1 MRPKYINGGFDMR
14 AKLMTIGIT
23 AAAILV
29 LALQAS
35 PQAIAQGN
43 ANKQAPA
50 KKAKPAA
57 TKPAATPAP
66 AQAAA
71 PAEKPAAAKKP
82 VHRKK
87 KPAGMAG
94 VPSGVAN
101 CIKHLSQMAAKD
113 PLIAYEGHPEE
124 IVNNGLLWNDPKSK
138 CSVGSDEGM
147 RKKVADLA
155 SKWRMHDAAAVRSIL
170 QELEGMS
177 PK

>member
-1 MRPKYINGGFDMR
+1 MR

-23 AAAILV
+23 AAAILL

-43 ANKQAPA
+43 ANKPAPA

-82 VHRKK
+82 VRRKK
-87 KPAGMAG
+87 PNAMAG

-138 CSVGSDEGM
+138 CSVGTDENM
-147 RKKVADLA
+147 RKKVAELA
-155 SKWRMHDAAAVRSIL
+155 GKWRMHDAAAVRSIL

>member
-1 MRPKYINGGFDMR
+1 MR
-14 AKLMTIGIT
+14 ARLMTIGIT

-43 ANKQAPA
+43 ANKPAPA

-66 AQAAA
+66 TQAAA

-138 CSVGSDEGM
+138 CSVGSDENM
-147 RKKVADLA
+147 RKKVVELA
-155 SKWRMHDAAAVRSIL
+155 GKWRMHDAAAVRSIL

>member
-1 MRPKYINGGFDMR
+1 
-14 AKLMTIGIT
+14 MTIGIT
-23 AAAILV
+23 AAAIIA

-43 ANKQAPA
+43 ANKPAAA

-57 TKPAATPAP
+57 TKNANAAAPAATPA
-66 AQAAA
+66 A
-71 PAEKPAAAKKP
+71 KPAAAKKP
-82 VHRKK
+82 VVHKK
-87 KPAGMAG
+87 KPAAMAG
-94 VPSGVAN
+94 IPTGVGA

-138 CSVGSDEGM
+138 CSVGTDENM

-155 SKWRMHDAAAVRSIL
+155 SKWRMHDAAGVRSLL

-177 PK
+177 PQ